1 MKILVGNTGL
11 IGTTLTETMKF
22 DLMFNSKNINNFN
35 KLVDE
40 DGYELYLSC
49 LPATK
54 WMVNKNLPS
63 DLDNIQNIINI
74 LRKQKYSKIVL
85 FSTIDVYNDSPL
97 DVNEDYKPNFGNLSY
112 GNNRYLFELM
122 VKEYLEFDD
131 LKVFRLPALFN
142 RHIKKNVLF
151 DLINNNN
158 VDQINSNSMFQ
169 WYNLDNLHNDI
180 IKYSSEFPNETTFN
194 LFTEPIETIDIISLF
209 GNAKNLVKHNNI
221 KISYD
226 YTTKYNNSGYINT
239 KDKVLIEIKK
249 FIDEVSGK

>member
-1 MKILVGNTGL
+1 M
-11 IGTTLTETMKF
+11 
-22 DLMFNSKNINNFN
+22 
-35 KLVDE
+35 
-40 DGYELYLSC
+40 
-49 LPATK
+49 
-54 WMVNKNLPS
+54 
-63 DLDNIQNIINI
+63 
-74 LRKQKYSKIVL
+74 
-85 FSTIDVYNDSPL
+85 
-97 DVNEDYKPNFGNLSY
+97 
-112 GNNRYLFELM
+112 FELM
-122 VKEYLEFDD
+122 VREMVKYDD
-131 LKVFRLPALFN
+131 LKIFRLPALFN

-158 VDQINSNSMFQ
+158 VEQINSNSMFQ